1 MWLLCHHTGIHSY
14 QTYVTGMSIF
24 RFSAEFR
31 FFFFF
36 TFRFFK
42 NDFPRFLKNH
52 TPQKLFFRLPT
63 PPLSTVRRALVNS
76 RWRHGLPVCASS
88 VSGRSSKVPIS
99 TGHSK
104 SDAHGHAVCWR
115 TACAALT
122 RRRGG
127 WWFIELQHLH
137 PLLFHPHHFTHTHT
151 LSLPLPLSLSLSLS
165 LSVCLSLSLS
175 HCQLPAA
182 AISR

>member
-1 MWLLCHHTGIHSY
+1 
-14 QTYVTGMSIF
+14 MSVF

-31 FFFFF
+31 FFFFLLSA
-36 TFRFFK
+36 
-42 NDFPRFLKNH
+42 FLKMIFRVFEKSH
-52 TPQKLFFRLPT
+52 KKIFFFRLPT
-63 PPLSTVRRALVNS
+63 PPLSTVRRASVNS

-99 TGHSK
+99 TRHSK
-104 SDAHGHAVCWR
+104 SDAHGHAACWR
-115 TACAALT
+115 TACAAST

-151 LSLPLPLSLSLSLS
+151 HSLSLSLS
-165 LSVCLSLSLS
+165 LPSSLSLSLK
-175 HCQLPAA
+175 LPAA
-182 AISR
+182 AISP

>member
-1 MWLLCHHTGIHSY
+1 MGLPVWEKCKCS
-14 QTYVTGMSIF
+14 GMSIF

-31 FFFFF
+31 FFFL
-36 TFRFFK
+36 TFRFFE
-42 NDFPRFLKNH
+42 NDFPLFLKN
-52 TPQKLFFRLPT
+52 QKKKRSFFRLPT
-63 PPLSTVRRALVNS
+63 PPLSTVRRASVNS

-88 VSGRSSKVPIS
+88 VSGRSSKVPYL
-99 TGHSK
+99 HS
-104 SDAHGHAVCWR
+104 AFEIWR
-115 TACAALT
+115 SRPCCVLAYSLRCL

-151 LSLPLPLSLSLSLS
+151 HTLSLSLSLS
-165 LSVCLSLSLS
+165 LS
-175 HCQLPAA
+175 HTHTHTLPAA